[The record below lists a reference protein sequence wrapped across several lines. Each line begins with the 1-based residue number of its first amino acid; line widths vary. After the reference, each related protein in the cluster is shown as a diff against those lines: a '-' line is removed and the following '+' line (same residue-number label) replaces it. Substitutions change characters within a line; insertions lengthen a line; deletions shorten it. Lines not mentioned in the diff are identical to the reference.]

1 MFNLKDKIKYYKSR
15 YILPDRNKSGF
26 ARGFVNGSS
35 VNHTRWHNMEVKKEL
50 SYWYG
55 ELKKVKNEA
64 DRQDIIESI
73 SYCKGELSGYSAKIK
88 DYNRR

>member
-1 MFNLKDKIKYYKSR
+1 MFNLMEKIRYYKSR
-15 YILPDRNKSGF
+15 YSLPDRNKSGF

-35 VNHTRWHNMEVKKEL
+35 VNHTKWHNTEVKKEL
-50 SYWYG
+50 SYLYG
-55 ELKKVKNEA
+55 ELKTVRNEA

-73 SYCKGELSGYSAKIK
+73 SYCKGELQGYSAKIK

>member
-1 MFNLKDKIKYYKSR
+1 MFSLEEKRKYYKSR
-15 YILPDRNKSGF
+15 FGLFDGNKRNY

-35 VNHTRWHNMEVKKEL
+35 DNHTRWHNLETQKEL
-50 SYWYG
+50 SYLYG

-73 SYCKGELSGYSAKIK
+73 SYCKGALSGYSAKTK
-88 DYNRR
+88 NYNKR